1 MIAWIGSVGLAKW
14 QTKTKEHRMTSKSRD
29 HLTETTE
36 QGKIELKEW
45 ELKRIT
51 GGFFKKVPV
60 TTRSGLL
67 RVDSHKTTI
76 SETQTLSSDD
86 RDFLH

>member
-1 MIAWIGSVGLAKW
+1 MIAWIGSVGSTKW

-29 HLTETTE
+29 HLVETTE
-36 QGKIELKEW
+36 QGKIELKEQ
-45 ELKRIT
+45 ELKRVT

-67 RVDSHKTTI
+67 SVNSHKTK
-76 SETQTLSSDD
+76 D
-86 RDFLH
+86 